1 MSGAIWRVRRRR
13 KAFSISEG
21 PAAGRSIRRSP
32 VAKRRSA
39 NRALADTPLFGLRRY
54 GANQHPISKG
64 PDGAMPPGQ
73 WRYLLVG
80 EKFWAPRVFRHW
92 IHAIAATKKTLHR

>member
-1 MSGAIWRVRRRR
+1 MLDS
-13 KAFSISEG
+13 SS
-21 PAAGRSIRRSP
+21 PTLPRSP
-32 VAKRRSA
+32 VAERRSA
-39 NRALADTPLFGLRRY
+39 HRALADAPLLGRRRN
-54 GANQHPISKG
+54 GANQHPIGKG
-64 PDGAMPPGQ
+64 PDGAMPPRQ

>member
-1 MSGAIWRVRRRR
+1 MREFDQAQKPVDHKYPLNQR
-13 KAFSISEG
+13 SEHLG
-21 PAAGRSIRRSP
+21 
-32 VAKRRSA
+32 
-39 NRALADTPLFGLRRY
+39 
-54 GANQHPISKG
+54 KG
-64 PDGAMPPGQ
+64 PGGAMQPGQ

>member
-13 KAFSISEG
+13 RAFSIGEG
-21 PAAGRSIRRSP
+21 PAAGRSIPRSPKAERRSVHRAP
-32 VAKRRSA
+32 ADAPLLGRR
-39 NRALADTPLFGLRRY
+39 PY
-54 GANQHPISKG
+54 GANQHPIGKG
-64 PDGAMPPGQ
+64 PDGAMPVGQ